1 MPLPSLYVN
10 PEDRI
15 DSNELAKQLAEDIKQ
30 FQAEQQNVGGGGS
43 AGAAQ
48 AVQVEIDAPEADKV
62 DGSESIAL
70 LDAIREATQTTANFV
85 KGMSSQVYSMHMDA
99 LQNRGL
105 KKTADEILDQ
115 MRMQEELEELKNAD
129 ANKVSSDEPPK
140 EDATNETSEHETG
153 PMHQDADKEDPN
165 DAAQENN
172 EKAAKQ
178 DDDQG
183 KKKQGVVGKM
193 MSSMLGGIKN
203 MIGSIVK
210 GFQKFIKFFLFGLAA
225 LAGAALMVTGQGVE
239 IFRMMREA
247 FDNLVNMLAPVV
259 EAAMSVFGGLLQM
272 ILATSNALMPAI
284 TAILEQLV
292 PVVKTI
298 VDVIMRLFNIILA
311 AIEPILDILVN
322 QVLPPLVQVF
332 NSLVGFFM
340 MLVDFLEPIVLM
352 LGNLV
357 GVVATNLGQFF
368 QGFNDFLSMLGAFMD
383 GDMAAVN
390 RYALDMQDRLPIM
403 IANSINGIIDFIAGL
418 VEMVPGKRAKK
429 AAAALRDMKVEFG
442 DRAQAR
448 IDKRGE
454 EDGSTAA
461 RKAKEVDFELPAA
474 EFKAALEAKV
484 ADGSLSE
491 TVAGQLMT
499 MKEEQDASKAALEVP
514 AGPDSAAMIM
524 EAISDSLAN
533 STADTATM
541 AEKFE
546 VSQAELNAGRGTIVD
561 TSDYVDTIPSTP
573 ASMVNAGS
581 TDAKESEKDSQR
593 QSSQNNNISAPVITN
608 TTAVKNQTTTSFG
621 MGSSGSDSL
630 GHRHRRVLPGI
641 A

>member
-62 DGSESIAL
+62 DGAESIAL

-247 FDNLVNMLAPVV
+247 FDNLVSMLAPVV

>member
-85 KGMSSQVYSMHMDA
+85 KGMSSQVHSMHFDA

-247 FDNLVNMLAPVV
+247 FDNLVSMLAPVV

-292 PVVKTI
+292 PVVKTV
-298 VDVIMRLFNIILA
+298 VDVVLRLFNVILA
-311 AIEPILDILVN
+311 AIQPILDVIVN
-322 QVLPPLVQVF
+322 QVLPPVIQVF

-368 QGFNDFLSMLGAFMD
+368 QGFNDFLSILEAFMD
-383 GDMAAVN
+383 GDMTAVN
-390 RYALDMQDRLPIM
+390 RYVLDMQDRLPIV
-403 IANSINGIIDFIAGL
+403 IANSINGIIDFVAGL
-418 VEMVPGKRAKK
+418 LDYVPSKRAKK
-429 AAAALRDMKVEFG
+429 AAAAIRDMRVEFG

-524 EAISDSLAN
+524 EAISDSLAS
-533 STADTATM
+533 STAETADM
-541 AEKFE
+541 ATKFDATQE
-546 VSQAELNAGRGTIVD
+546 QMNQGRGFTTD
-561 TSDYVDTIPSTP
+561 TSDFVETIPSVP
-573 ASMVNAGS
+573 ASVVNAGS
-581 TDAKESEKDSQR
+581 TDAKESEKES
-593 QSSQNNNISAPVITN
+593 QSSGQGDSNIQTSVVNNVTSA
-608 TTAVKNQTTTSFG
+608 KNETTTTFG
-621 MGSSGSDSL
+621 MSGNGSDSL
-630 GHRHRRVLPGI
+630 GHRHRRVLPGV

>member
-85 KGMSSQVYSMHMDA
+85 KGMSSQVHSMHFDA

-247 FDNLVNMLAPVV
+247 FDNLVKMLAPVV
-259 EAAMSVFGGLLQM
+259 DAAMSIFGGLLEM

-298 VDVIMRLFNIILA
+298 VDVILRLFNVILA
-311 AIEPILDILVN
+311 AIQPILDVIVN
-322 QVLPPLVQVF
+322 QVLPPVIQVF

-368 QGFNDFLSMLGAFMD
+368 QGFNDFLSVLEAFMD
-383 GDMAAVN
+383 GDMTAVN
-390 RYALDMQDRLPIM
+390 RYVLDMQDRLPIV
-403 IANSINGIIDFIAGL
+403 IANSINGIIDFVAGL
-418 VEMVPGKRAKK
+418 LDYVPSKRAKK
-429 AAAALRDMKVEFG
+429 AAAAIRDMRVEFG

-499 MKEEQDASKAALEVP
+499 MKEEQDAAQAALEVP
-514 AGPDSAAMIM
+514 AGPDSADMIM
-524 EAISDSLAN
+524 EAISDSLAS
-533 STADTATM
+533 STAETADM
-541 AEKFE
+541 ATKFDATQE
-546 VSQAELNAGRGTIVD
+546 QMNQGRGFTTD
-561 TSDYVDTIPSTP
+561 TSDFVETIPSVP
-573 ASMVNAGS
+573 ASVVNAGS
-581 TDAKESEKDSQR
+581 TDAKESEKES
-593 QSSQNNNISAPVITN
+593 QSSGQGDSNIQTSVVNNVTSA
-608 TTAVKNQTTTSFG
+608 KNETTTTFG
-621 MGSSGSDSL
+621 MSGNGSDSL
-630 GHRHRRVLPGI
+630 GHRHRRVLPGV

>member
-85 KGMSSQVYSMHMDA
+85 KGMSSQVHSMHFDA

-247 FDNLVNMLAPVV
+247 FDNLVKMLAPVV
-259 EAAMSVFGGLLQM
+259 DAAMSIFGGLLEM

-292 PVVKTI
+292 PVVKTV
-298 VDVIMRLFNIILA
+298 VDVVLRLFNVILA
-311 AIEPILDILVN
+311 AIQPILDVIVN
-322 QVLPPLVQVF
+322 QVLPPVIQVF

-368 QGFNDFLSMLGAFMD
+368 QGFNDFLSILEAFMD
-383 GDMAAVN
+383 GDMTAVN
-390 RYALDMQDRLPIM
+390 RYVLDMQDRLPIV
-403 IANSINGIIDFIAGL
+403 IANSINGIIDFVAGL
-418 VEMVPGKRAKK
+418 LDYVPSKRAKK
-429 AAAALRDMKVEFG
+429 AAAAIRDMRVEFG

-499 MKEEQDASKAALEVP
+499 MKEEQDAAQAALEVP
-514 AGPDSAAMIM
+514 AGPDSADMIM
-524 EAISDSLAN
+524 EAISDSLAS
-533 STADTATM
+533 STAETADM
-541 AEKFE
+541 ATKFDATQE
-546 VSQAELNAGRGTIVD
+546 QMNQGRGFTTD
-561 TSDYVDTIPSTP
+561 TSDFVETIPSVP
-573 ASMVNAGS
+573 ASVVNAGS
-581 TDAKESEKDSQR
+581 TDAKESEKES
-593 QSSQNNNISAPVITN
+593 QSSGQGDSNIQTSVVNNVTSA
-608 TTAVKNQTTTSFG
+608 KNETTTTFG
-621 MGSSGSDSL
+621 MSGNGSDSL
-630 GHRHRRVLPGI
+630 GHRHRRVLPGV

>member
-247 FDNLVNMLAPVV
+247 FDNLVSMLAPVV

>member
-85 KGMSSQVYSMHMDA
+85 KGMSSQVHSMHFDA
-99 LQNRGL
+99 LKQRKNSENYKL
-105 KKTADEILDQ
+105 
-115 MRMQEELEELKNAD
+115 LEEIRDNTGSGDSDDD
-129 ANKVSSDEPPK
+129 AKKAPPQQEQEQ

-165 DAAQENN
+165 DAAQKNN
-172 EKAAKQ
+172 EKTAKQ

-239 IFRMMREA
+239 IFRLMREA
-247 FDNLVNMLAPVV
+247 FDNLVKMLAPVV
-259 EAAMSVFGGLLQM
+259 DAAMSIFGGLLQM
-272 ILATSNALMPAI
+272 ILTTSNALMPAI

-298 VDVIMRLFNIILA
+298 VDVIMRLFNVILA
-311 AIEPILDILVN
+311 AIEPILDVIVN
-322 QVLPPLVQVF
+322 QVLPPLIQAF
-332 NSLVGFFM
+332 NTLVGFFM
-340 MLVDFLEPIVLM
+340 MLVDFLEPFIVVLAE
-352 LGNLV
+352 LLSVTGD
-357 GVVATNLGQFF
+357 NLGQFF
-368 QGFNDFLSMLGAFMD
+368 AGFNDFLSILEGFMS
-383 GDMAAVN
+383 GDMEAVN

-403 IANSINGIIDFIAGL
+403 IANSINGIIDFVAGL
-418 VEMVPGKRAKK
+418 IEMIPGKKSKK
-429 AAAALRDMKVEFG
+429 IAAGLRDMRVEFG

-454 EDGSTAA
+454 ADGSTAE

-484 ADGSLSE
+484 ADGSLTE

-499 MKEEQDASKAALEVP
+499 MKEEQDAAKAALEVP

-524 EAISDSLAN
+524 EAISDSLAS
-533 STADTATM
+533 STAETADM
-541 AEKFE
+541 ATKFDATQE
-546 VSQAELNAGRGTIVD
+546 QMNQGRGFTTD
-561 TSDYVDTIPSTP
+561 TSDFVETIPSVP
-573 ASMVNAGS
+573 ASVVNAGS
-581 TDAKESEKDSQR
+581 TDAKESEKES
-593 QSSQNNNISAPVITN
+593 QSSGQGDSNVQTSVVNNVTSA
-608 TTAVKNQTTTSFG
+608 KNETTTTFG
-621 MGSSGSDSL
+621 MSGNGSDSL
-630 GHRHRRVLPGI
+630 GHRHRRVLPGV

>member
-85 KGMSSQVYSMHMDA
+85 KGMSSQVHSMHFDA

-247 FDNLVNMLAPVV
+247 FDNLVSMLAPVV

-298 VDVIMRLFNIILA
+298 VDVILRLFNVILA
-311 AIEPILDILVN
+311 AIQPILDVIVN
-322 QVLPPLVQVF
+322 QVLPPVIQVF

-368 QGFNDFLSMLGAFMD
+368 QGFNDFLSILEAFMD
-383 GDMAAVN
+383 GDMTAVN
-390 RYALDMQDRLPIM
+390 RYVLDMQDRLPIV
-403 IANSINGIIDFIAGL
+403 IANSINGIIDFVAGL
-418 VEMVPGKRAKK
+418 LDYVPGKRAEK
-429 AAAALRDMKVEFG
+429 AAAAIRDMRVEFG

-499 MKEEQDASKAALEVP
+499 MKEEQDAAQAALEVP
-514 AGPDSAAMIM
+514 AGPDSADMIM
-524 EAISDSLAN
+524 EAISDSLAS
-533 STADTATM
+533 STAETADM
-541 AEKFE
+541 ATKFDATQE
-546 VSQAELNAGRGTIVD
+546 QMNQGRGFTTD
-561 TSDYVDTIPSTP
+561 TSDFVETIPSVP
-573 ASMVNAGS
+573 ASVVNAGS
-581 TDAKESEKDSQR
+581 TDAKESEKES
-593 QSSQNNNISAPVITN
+593 QSSGQGDSNIQTSVVNNVTSA
-608 TTAVKNQTTTSFG
+608 KNETTTTFG
-621 MGSSGSDSL
+621 MSGNGSDSL
-630 GHRHRRVLPGI
+630 GHRHRRVLPGV